1 MYDKSELEGKLLNE
15 LRDIAKQFNIR
26 KSETMKKQ
34 DLVYQILDQQA
45 ANPTPD
51 ILEAEK
57 KARVFPQKGARQRI
71 PIEKLKEVRKGEIKP
86 KQELPAE
93 TVIVQKVDIPVIKEE
108 IPISPVPIA
117 EAPAE
122 QKIPQKLVVTPY

>member
-15 LRDIAKQFNIR
+15 LRDIAKQFDIR
-26 KSETMKKQ
+26 KSETLKKQ

-57 KARVFPQKGARQRI
+57 KARVFPAKGHRQRLPADKVKDI
-71 PIEKLKEVRKGEIKP
+71 RKVDTKATKPELKPEIKP
-86 KQELPAE
+86 VAAPKP
-93 TVIVQKVDIPVIKEE
+93 IVW
-108 IPISPVPIA
+108 A
-117 EAPAE
+117 MW
-122 QKIPQKLVVTPY
+122 